1 MIRAAILSA
10 GLASAAAPAAALD
23 PAFWIDAA
31 TDLRERGLS
40 QSGGRAAVE
49 AGVGIGTEGPTL
61 DIAAATVRGSPRH
74 GGADLRA
81 TVTGG
86 YTLRSGGSRLRADVR
101 WQGFAGGRGPLDY
114 WEGGVLADTLIGP
127 ITLAAGARYAPR
139 QRAIGGSLL
148 NLRLA
153 ADGGLPGSPWSL
165 AAHIGRTSGE
175 THDPLRAARL
185 RPDPTY
191 LDWAV
196 GIRRVA
202 GPALLSL
209 TYSDT
214 DVAKNRAGIPPALRA
229 DSGATVVARVG
240 LSF

>member
-10 GLASAAAPAAALD
+10 GLASAAPAAALD
-23 PAFWIDAA
+23 PAVWIDAA

-49 AGVGIGTEGPTL
+49 AGIGIGSEGPTL
-61 DIAAATVRGSPRH
+61 DLAAATLRGSPRH

-81 TVTGG
+81 MVTGG
-86 YTLRSGGSRLRADVR
+86 YTVRSGGSRLRADIR

-114 WEGGVLADTLIGP
+114 WEGGLLADTLIGP

-165 AAHIGRTSGE
+165 AAHVGRTSGD
-175 THDPLRAARL
+175 TRDPLRAARL
-185 RPDPTY
+185 RPDPAY
-191 LDWAV
+191 LDWAIGV
-196 GIRRVA
+196 RRVV
-202 GPALLSL
+202 GQALLSL

-214 DVAKNRAGIPPALRA
+214 DVGKSRAGIPPALRA